1 MVDFSQNVC
10 AASCLKVSTSD
21 LQLNVF
27 LCDGWLF
34 KTAALS
40 SPQNAKKTVFVA
52 SYNLNVEPDSAFTS
66 CQCLYMGM
74 KSWRPPHAEVTEEQ
88 NQVLQGSVKQ

>member
-1 MVDFSQNVC
+1 MVDFSQNVY

-21 LQLNVF
+21 LQLNAF

-40 SPQNAKKTVFVA
+40 SPQNAKRQF
-52 SYNLNVEPDSAFTS
+52 L
-66 CQCLYMGM
+66 
-74 KSWRPPHAEVTEEQ
+74 
-88 NQVLQGSVKQ
+88 LQAKIQI